1 LAAAGLGHDGDMST
15 SPFDDANE
23 ADVAEQQRS
32 ATDRDDDAPPTAPS
46 ISSDQADE
54 ADVLEQGAEIGE
66 DDDEYDR

>member
-1 LAAAGLGHDGDMST
+1 MST

-32 ATDRDDDAPPTAPS
+32 ATNRDDDAPATALTVPR
-46 ISSDQADE
+46 DQADE
-54 ADVLEQGAEIGE
+54 ADLLEQGAEVGE

>member
-1 LAAAGLGHDGDMST
+1 MST

-32 ATDRDDDAPPTAPS
+32 ASNRDDEAPRTPLTVP
-46 ISSDQADE
+46 SDQADE
-54 ADVLEQGAEIGE
+54 ADVLEQGAEVGE